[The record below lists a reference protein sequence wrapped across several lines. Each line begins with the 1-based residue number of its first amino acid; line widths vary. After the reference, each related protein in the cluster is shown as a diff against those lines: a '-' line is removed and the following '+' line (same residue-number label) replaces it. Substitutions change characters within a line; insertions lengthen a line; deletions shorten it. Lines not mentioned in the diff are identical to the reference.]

1 MQDTTLY
8 ENLLGIKSPWSVR
21 TVDMNIKEQ
30 RVDIWAV
37 HTEDFAWEC
46 PECGE
51 VRPLYDHAEERIWRH
66 LDSCQFKTFLH
77 ARIPRIE
84 CPVHGIKQVKV
95 LWAEEKSRC
104 HGSRTL
110 TPSRVNSF
118 DPPCGHDV

>member
-21 TVDMNIKEQ
+21 TVDMNIKDQ

-37 HTEDFAWEC
+37 HTEDFVWEC

-51 VRPLYDHAEERIWRH
+51 IRPLYDHAEERIWRH

-77 ARIPRIE
+77 ARIPR
-84 CPVHGIKQVKV
+84 V
-95 LWAEEKSRC
+95 
-104 HGSRTL
+104 T
-110 TPSRVNSF
+110 
-118 DPPCGHDV
+118 GHEV